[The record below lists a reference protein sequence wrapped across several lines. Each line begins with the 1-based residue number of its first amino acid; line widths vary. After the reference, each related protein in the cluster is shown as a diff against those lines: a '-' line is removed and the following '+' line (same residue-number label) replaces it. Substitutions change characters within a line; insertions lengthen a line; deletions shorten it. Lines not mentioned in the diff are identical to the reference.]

1 MASGGSKRDPAWEY
15 GFPIEGNK
23 SGTICKYCNRVMKS
37 GGVTRLKYH
46 LSGIDPSHNVQPCG
60 QVPPEVKKFIIDLL
74 KGKQQRKIK
83 KANRM
88 EEIRADLRGQ
98 LHAETYDVDDEDD
111 DDIAYPPGMD
121 PYEKN
126 DYREA
131 IHASKQ
137 SKWER
142 SHLHKVRYQAERG
155 ECSSRAKLDHKYIYE
170 QLKKII
176 SEVGKKNVVQ
186 IVTDNGSAFV
196 KAGKKLMG
204 DYNLYWTPC
213 AAHCIDLM
221 FEDIGK
227 NENVAIVIK
236 QARAITT
243 YIYNHN
249 WLLAKMRE
257 TCKGDIIRPGLTRFA
272 TNYLA
277 LDSLVK
283 KKAGLKQLFTSID
296 WTNHNYS
303 ASKEGQTVENIVLNH
318 TFWDQAHKVYQL
330 FKSLYKF
337 LRIVDTEVYPTMG
350 AVYELMRIV
359 KEELDK
365 MHGAKWI
372 LKIINNRPGIG
383 EDSNLVKAVHDV
395 YTTLDPKSAAISHLH
410 TSRMQEKDLQDQQ
423 QLLIEKRCLLL
434 NGGSCTV
441 IVHLQ

>member
-1 MASGGSKRDPAWEY
+1 MASGGSKGDPAWEHS
-15 GFPIEGNK
+15 FPIEGNK
-23 SGTICKYCNRVMKS
+23 SLTICKYCNRVMKS

-46 LSGIDPSHNVQPCG
+46 LSGIGPSHNVQSCG

-88 EEIRADLRGQ
+88 EEICADLQGQ

-111 DDIAYPPGMD
+111 DDIAYPLGMD

-131 IHASKQ
+131 IRVSKQ
-137 SKWER
+137 SEWER
-142 SHLHKVRYQAERG
+142 SHLHKVRCQAKGG
-155 ECSSRAKLDHKYIYE
+155 ESSNRAKP
-170 QLKKII
+170 
-176 SEVGKKNVVQ
+176 VVQ
-186 IVTDNGSAFV
+186 RTQNNGSAFL

-227 NENVAIVIK
+227 NEKVAIVIK

-243 YIYNHN
+243 YTYNHN

-257 TCKGDIIRPGLTRFA
+257 TYKGDIIRLGLTRFA

-277 LDSLVK
+277 LNRLVK
-283 KKAGLKQLFTSID
+283 KKAGLKQLFTSTD

-303 ASKEGQTVENIVLNH
+303 ASNEG
-318 TFWDQAHKVYQL
+318 
-330 FKSLYKF
+330 
-337 LRIVDTEVYPTMG
+337 
-350 AVYELMRIV
+350 
-359 KEELDK
+359 
-365 MHGAKWI
+365 
-372 LKIINNRPGIG
+372 
-383 EDSNLVKAVHDV
+383 
-395 YTTLDPKSAAISHLH
+395 
-410 TSRMQEKDLQDQQ
+410 
-423 QLLIEKRCLLL
+423 
-434 NGGSCTV
+434 
-441 IVHLQ
+441 

>member
-1 MASGGSKRDPAWEY
+1 
-15 GFPIEGNK
+15 
-23 SGTICKYCNRVMKS
+23 
-37 GGVTRLKYH
+37 
-46 LSGIDPSHNVQPCG
+46 
-60 QVPPEVKKFIIDLL
+60 
-74 KGKQQRKIK
+74 
-83 KANRM
+83 M
-88 EEIRADLRGQ
+88 EEIHADLRGQ
-98 LHAETYDVDDEDD
+98 LHAETYHVHDKDD

-126 DYREA
+126 DYRKA
-131 IHASKQ
+131 IRASKQ
-137 SKWER
+137 SEWER
-142 SHLHKVRYQAERG
+142 SHLHKVRYQAKRG
-155 ECSSRAKLDHKYIYE
+155 ESSSRAKPAVQRTQTNKASSHHFKNLVAGCQQAGPGIEPPTPYEISTKYLDMEYEEIKDHVNKMKAKWETYGCTIMCDGWTGPTRMSIINFMVYSKGSTVFLKSIDASNQIKDHKYIYE

-176 SEVGKKNVVQ
+176 LEVGKKKVVQ
-186 IVTDNGSAFV
+186 IVTDNGFAFV

-204 DYNLYWTPC
+204 YFNLYWTPC

-257 TCKGDIIRPGLTRFA
+257 TCKGDIIRPVLTRFA

-283 KKAGLKQLFTSID
+283 KKAGLKQLFTSTD

-318 TFWDQAHKVYQL
+318 TFWDQAHKVCQL
-330 FKSLYKF
+330 FEPLYKF

-372 LKIINNRPGIG
+372 LKIINNRW
-383 EDSNLVKAVHDV
+383 DK
-395 YTTLDPKSAAISHLH
+395 TLKHPLHAAGMS
-410 TSRMQEKDLQDQQ
+410 S
-423 QLLIEKRCLLL
+423 
-434 NGGSCTV
+434 
-441 IVHLQ
+441 